1 MNIKLSMVDV
11 ETGEILA
18 HKYHNLACNLQT
30 RNDAGF
36 TKIMEW
42 AQSCVKGVRTSDHK
56 CIELRVAFSDEIEPQ
71 WIPFNDLEQAKEN
84 AQAYVY

>member
-1 MNIKLSMVDV
+1 MLKLVRFLLISII
-11 ETGEILA
+11 ILR
-18 HKYHNLACNLQT
+18 NLQT

-56 CIELRVAFSDEIEPQ
+56 CIELRVAFFQTRIEPQ
-71 WIPFNDLEQAKEN
+71 WIPF
-84 AQAYVY
+84 